1 VFNEAPT
8 VHKNGPYRVVFSVNM
23 ESISPRK
30 YRGYYQ
36 SAKLQYKS
44 NVDGQLAIFS
54 RTPSAKMH
62 FLWSNLSQQVWSQ
75 QTNGT
80 ILVNVNGLS
89 ELTNYFVRAIIIE
102 KGGLSKI
109 TDQVPH
115 ISFATTACKK
125 EGFLLK
131 HI

>member
-1 VFNEAPT
+1 
-8 VHKNGPYRVVFSVNM
+8 M

-36 SAKLQYKS
+36 SAKLQYKL
-44 NVDGQLAIFS
+44 NVDGQLS

-80 ILVNVNGLS
+80 ILVNVNGFS
-89 ELTNYFVRAIIIE
+89 ELTNYSVRAIIIE
-102 KGGLSKI
+102 KGGSSKI
-109 TDQVPH
+109 TDKVPH
-115 ISFATTACKK
+115 VSFATTACKK